1 MNLLI
6 LQTWTRL
13 LQPVMFLFSIFLLL
27 RGHDEPGGGF
37 IGGLLASA
45 AFSLGAMAYGVETAK
60 REVRFSP
67 QFLMTFGLLAAVASG
82 LIGMFTGDPFLTS
95 QWYEFDLPLWGELK
109 VGTPLLFDIG
119 VFAVVIGVTTGVVF
133 SLLEV
138 NNDDA

>member
-13 LQPVMFLFSIFLLL
+13 LQPIMFLFAIFLLL

-45 AFSLGAMAYGVETAK
+45 AFSLGALAYGVKSAK

-67 QFLMTFGLLAAVASG
+67 QFLMTFGLIAAAGSG
-82 LIGMFTGDPFLTS
+82 LIGMVQHGQPFLTA
-95 QWYEFDLPLWGELK
+95 QWYEFSLPLLGQLK
-109 VGTPLLFDIG
+109 VGTALIFDIG

-133 SLLEV
+133 SLLEDS
-138 NNDDA
+138 DDA

>member
-13 LQPVMFLFSIFLLL
+13 LQPVMFLFAIFLLL

-45 AFSLGAMAYGVETAK
+45 AFSLGALAYGVETAK

-67 QFLMTFGLLAAVASG
+67 QALMTFGLVAALGSG
-82 LIGMFTGDPFLTS
+82 MIGMFYGQPLLTS
-95 QWYEFDLPLWGELK
+95 VWVEFYVPILGDLK
-109 VGTPLLFDIG
+109 VGSPLIFDIG

-133 SLLEV
+133 SLLEES
-138 NNDDA
+138 DAD

>member
-13 LQPVMFLFSIFLLL
+13 LQPIMFLFAIFLLL

-45 AFSLGAMAYGVETAK
+45 AFSLGALAYGVETAK
-60 REVRFSP
+60 QEVRFTP
-67 QFLMTFGLLAAVASG
+67 QFLMTFGLFAAAASG
-82 LIGMFTGDPFLTS
+82 LIGMVYGDPFLTS
-95 QWYEFDLPLWGELK
+95 QWYEFSLPLFGELK
-109 VGTPLLFDIG
+109 VGTPLIFDIG

-133 SLLEV
+133 SLLEE
-138 NNDDA
+138 NDNDA